1 VSWNITRVY
10 ICVHNRIYKR
20 DIVSKTPKY
29 IADII
34 ILFTKYLRS
43 IFTPL
48 FSDWP
53 NASNCVVSYDHLN
66 IIFRSLHPCQLDLNE
81 FSSCPIVSYHMINCS
96 SFLLCQGKLFF
107 PVYVLFGVLSQHNIP
122 VFTSMSVEFEWIFF
136 LSFLVSGLNYKIG
149 KPIKHTRVSC
159 TSGSSVILL

>member
-1 VSWNITRVY
+1 MSWNITRVY

-48 FSDWP
+48 LSDWP
-53 NASNCVVSYDHLN
+53 NASNCVVSYD
-66 IIFRSLHPCQLDLNE
+66 QLFK
-81 FSSCPIVSYHMINCS
+81 FSSLS
-96 SFLLCQGKLFF
+96 GKTIF
-107 PVYVLFGVLSQHNIP
+107 PVYVLFGVLSQNNIP